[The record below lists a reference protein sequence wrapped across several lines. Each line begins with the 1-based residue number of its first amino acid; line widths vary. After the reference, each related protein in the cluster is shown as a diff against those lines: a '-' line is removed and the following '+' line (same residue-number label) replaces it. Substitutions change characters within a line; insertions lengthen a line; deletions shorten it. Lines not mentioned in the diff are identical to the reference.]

1 VKGATRVPSHR
12 GWERTTRGSSFQ
24 IAPTR
29 EEGPGEDRFFNRPCY
44 EFNGML
50 ARGLDDTHCR
60 HCRHYLTA
68 RCPHIDEFLD
78 DVDDLE
84 PE

>member
-1 VKGATRVPSHR
+1 MPSHR
-12 GWERTTRGSSFQ
+12 GWERATRGSPFQ
-24 IAPTR
+24 VSPLPPEA
-29 EEGPGEDRFFNRPCY
+29 PGEDRFVNRPCY
-44 EFNGML
+44 EFNGAL
-50 ARGLDDTHCR
+50 ARERDDSHCR

-84 PE
+84 PD

>member
-1 VKGATRVPSHR
+1 VRAATRVPSHR
-12 GWERTTRGSSFQ
+12 GWERATHGSLLQ
-24 IAPTR
+24 VAPFPHDP
-29 EEGPGEDRFFNRPCY
+29 PGEDRFVNRPCY
-44 EFNGML
+44 EFNGAL
-50 ARGLDDTHCR
+50 ARGMDDTHCR

-78 DVDDLE
+78 DVEDLE

>member
-1 VKGATRVPSHR
+1 MRGATRVPSHR
-12 GWERTTRGSSFQ
+12 GWEHPTHGSQFAATSGPEGR
-24 IAPTR
+24 PT
-29 EEGPGEDRFFNRPCY
+29 EDRFFNRPCY
-44 EFNGML
+44 EFNGAL
-50 ARGLDDTHCR
+50 ARGMDDAYCT

-78 DVDDLE
+78 DVEDLE

>member
-1 VKGATRVPSHR
+1 VKGVARVPSHR
-12 GWERTTRGSSFQ
+12 GWERTTH
-24 IAPTR
+24 
-29 EEGPGEDRFFNRPCY
+29 GPQFSISPPADQTPNEDRFVNRPCY
-44 EFNGML
+44 EFNGAL
-50 ARGLDDTHCR
+50 ARGMDDTHCM

-78 DVDDLE
+78 DVEDLE

>member
-1 VKGATRVPSHR
+1 MKSVARVPSHR
-12 GWERTTRGSSFQ
+12 GWERGAHVSPFQASPTLEGSSGQ
-24 IAPTR
+24 
-29 EEGPGEDRFFNRPCY
+29 DRFLNRPCY
-44 EFNGML
+44 EFNGSL
-50 ARGLDDTHCR
+50 AHGLDDTHCR

-78 DVDDLE
+78 DVEDLE

>member
-1 VKGATRVPSHR
+1 MRGATRVPSHR
-12 GWERTTRGSSFQ
+12 GWERTTRGSPFQ
-24 IAPTR
+24 VVPPLDETPDA
-29 EEGPGEDRFFNRPCY
+29 DRFVNRPCY

-50 ARGLDDTHCR
+50 ARVSDDAHCR

-78 DVDDLE
+78 DVEDLE

>member
-1 VKGATRVPSHR
+1 MRGTFRVPAH
-12 GWERTTRGSSFQ
+12 GPV
-24 IAPTR
+24 APR
-29 EEGPGEDRFFNRPCY
+29 PVGNASYLDDEEADRFVNRPCY
-44 EFNGML
+44 EFN
-50 ARGLDDTHCR
+50 DDLTTLWNDRHCE

-78 DVDDLE
+78 DVEDLT

>member
-1 VKGATRVPSHR
+1 VKGASRIPSHR
-12 GWERTTRGSSFQ
+12 GWDRPSHGPQF
-24 IAPTR
+24 AAVMPP
-29 EEGPGEDRFFNRPCY
+29 EEVPSEDRFVNRPCY
-44 EFNGML
+44 EFNASL

-78 DVDDLE
+78 DVEDLE